1 MLKKFVEINGFFVV
15 EGRKLKSNVLYIDYK
30 LYDEC
35 FNGLLILIVRYKLVV
50 VYNKF
55 WNKYI

>member
-55 WNKYI
+55 